1 MNEIQKYS
9 DNLLA
14 VSKLGLTKHIFEQ
27 VSDDFNAV
35 ELIISMQN
43 SGLNVKELSTYLDFI
58 YRIDGHLSEIGYL
71 KYVHNQRLQIEIN
84 SIRFGSWEIV
94 IERFLNTVDADRLTI
109 LFLAL
114 KFLPKIVQ
122 TVIDNIHK
130 YYEILNNREDYLE
143 KKDRRKSRK
152 EIRDLINQEQGFST
166 LDKKQ
171 KEKLVTILEEL
182 FKATDKQKVPASR
195 FAQKSVKDIKLR
207 PTRTK
212 NSS

>member
-1 MNEIQKYS
+1 MNEIQRYS
-9 DNLLA
+9 NNLPA
-14 VSKLGLTKHIFEQ
+14 ISKLGLTKHLFEQ
-27 VSDDFNAV
+27 GSDDYNAV
-35 ELIISMQN
+35 ELIISMQD
-43 SGLNVKELSTYLDFI
+43 SGLNVKELSSYLDFI

-71 KYVHNQRLQIEIN
+71 KYVHNQRLQIEIDN
-84 SIRFGSWEIV
+84 IRFGSWEIV
-94 IERFLNTVDADRLTI
+94 IERFLNTVDADKLAI

-122 TVIDNIHK
+122 TFIDNIHK
-130 YYEILNNREDYLE
+130 YYEILNTREDYLE
-143 KKDRRKSRK
+143 KKDRRKNRK

-182 FKATDKQKVPASR
+182 FKTTEKQKIPASR
-195 FAQKSVKDIKLR
+195 FAQNSVKDVKLR
-207 PTRTK
+207 SARKK